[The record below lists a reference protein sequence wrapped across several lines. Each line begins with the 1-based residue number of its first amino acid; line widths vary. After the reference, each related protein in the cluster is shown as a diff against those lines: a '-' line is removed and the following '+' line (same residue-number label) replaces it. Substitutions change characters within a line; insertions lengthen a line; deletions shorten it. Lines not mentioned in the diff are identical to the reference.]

1 MTRRS
6 SSVGGKMFWGW
17 AERQALLAGWHNP
30 WQNRAERRLPPEMC
44 LCVGSNSL
52 GLGAHFWP
60 KPWKMVLPDF
70 CVRAEAFCHLPGLR
84 TSAAHTDGQAIN
96 PRLGYRL
103 EGARHIVTYRQQG
116 PSNFSL
122 MAAEEVPRVVGFA
135 CLQAMAPAAARPCRD
150 EQPVSPLAAL
160 LARQG
165 QAFRRP
171 LVVRTRRPEVDGA
184 FRARS
189 LQLEIRG
196 EVGPDH
202 GSSASAPSSVA
213 GGRHCWQRHHK
224 RQSFLPARFPVG
236 LACCFLWAVTCEV
249 AARYPSAPCSPGTFP
264 LGRAMHM
271 HELPTSRSLVVYVAT
286 DSSDGSCLACR
297 AVPPP
302 VVALEELAV
311 ELRASAEDAAGL
323 EVTALLAMQHQ
334 LAQVWL
340 EPLLIS
346 VG

>member
-1 MTRRS
+1 
-6 SSVGGKMFWGW
+6 
-17 AERQALLAGWHNP
+17 
-30 WQNRAERRLPPEMC
+30 
-44 LCVGSNSL
+44 
-52 GLGAHFWP
+52 
-60 KPWKMVLPDF
+60 MVLPDF

-135 CLQAMAPAAARPCRD
+135 CLQAMAPAAARPSRD

-202 GSSASAPSSVA
+202 GSSASAPSSVSTPA
-213 GGRHCWQRHHK
+213 IAIPETARRAARPGRGGR
-224 RQSFLPARFPVG
+224 P
-236 LACCFLWAVTCEV
+236 
-249 AARYPSAPCSPGTFP
+249 
-264 LGRAMHM
+264 
-271 HELPTSRSLVVYVAT
+271 
-286 DSSDGSCLACR
+286 
-297 AVPPP
+297 
-302 VVALEELAV
+302 
-311 ELRASAEDAAGL
+311 
-323 EVTALLAMQHQ
+323 ALLAKAPQTPIV
-334 LAQVWL
+334 LARQISCRTC
-340 EPLLIS
+340 LLFS
-346 VG
+346 LGCDL

>member
-17 AERQALLAGWHNP
+17 AERQALLAGWHTP
-30 WQNRAERRLPPEMC
+30 WRNCAERRLPPEMC
-44 LCVGSNSL
+44 LYVGVQQPKVR
-52 GLGAHFWP
+52 GTFWP
-60 KPWKMVLPDF
+60 IPWEKVLPGF
-70 CVRAEAFCHLPGLR
+70 CMRAEAFCHLPGLR

-96 PRLGYRL
+96 PNLGYRL

-135 CLQAMAPAAARPCRD
+135 CLQALAPAAARPSRD

-202 GSSASAPSSVA
+202 GSSASAPSSVSTPA
-213 GGRHCWQRHHK
+213 IAIPETARRAARPGRGGR
-224 RQSFLPARFPVG
+224 P
-236 LACCFLWAVTCEV
+236 
-249 AARYPSAPCSPGTFP
+249 
-264 LGRAMHM
+264 
-271 HELPTSRSLVVYVAT
+271 
-286 DSSDGSCLACR
+286 
-297 AVPPP
+297 
-302 VVALEELAV
+302 
-311 ELRASAEDAAGL
+311 
-323 EVTALLAMQHQ
+323 ALLAKAPQTPIV
-334 LAQVWL
+334 LARQISCRTC
-340 EPLLIS
+340 LLFS
-346 VG
+346 LGCDL